1 MYKNQEV
8 RFGFYSY
15 IASTLSTISAN
26 GIYNG
31 CRRNPPVRKRLI
43 GSYKLRGFADYGLIV
58 HMGWHSTEAVI
69 LRYGRHCLPAV
80 VLPQSFGVPCDTF
93 LYTTT
98 VHSGLVHNLVEGS
111 PHTDEFFLFCYKFCR
126 VLCRRQTIPATD
138 LTSGQSCGIKNKT
151 LIHKSMQNK
160 AIGTER

>member
-1 MYKNQEV
+1 MYKSQEV

-26 GIYNG
+26 GIRMQEKSPCTETAY
-31 CRRNPPVRKRLI
+31 RLVQV
-43 GSYKLRGFADYGLIV
+43 KGFADYGLIV

-69 LRYGRHCLPAV
+69 LRYGCHCLPAV

-111 PHTDEFFLFCYKFCR
+111 PHTDEFFLFCYKLCR

-138 LTSGQSCGIKNKT
+138 LTSGQSCSIKNKT
-151 LIHKSMQNK
+151 LIRKSMQNE